1 MKWRNF
7 KTKAA
12 ARPGDGSMGFEP
24 ITRGPA
30 MAQGLPL
37 SEVQGRIRDVRE
49 GPSKQRPVLDQGEP
63 SEVDIQDDIALALIE
78 MKADTLNRIDVALR
92 RISDNTYGVCVDCGG
107 EIAERRMRALPVAV
121 RCKDCEDARET
132 AEHRERVMTRRGS
145 SSLAVA
151 TSS

>member
-1 MKWRNF
+1 M
-7 KTKAA
+7 
-12 ARPGDGSMGFEP
+12 
-24 ITRGPA
+24 
-30 MAQGLPL
+30 
-37 SEVQGRIRDVRE
+37 RE

-107 EIAERRMRALPVAV
+107 EIAERRMRALPFAV